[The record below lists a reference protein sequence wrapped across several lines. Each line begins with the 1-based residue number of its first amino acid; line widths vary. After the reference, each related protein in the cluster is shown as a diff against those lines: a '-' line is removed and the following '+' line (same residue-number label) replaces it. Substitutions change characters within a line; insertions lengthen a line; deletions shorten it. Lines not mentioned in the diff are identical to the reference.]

1 MTLGDYITWMIFA
14 AGAYALGVIAWR
26 RLEVGKLLQML
37 STVSERDPDEIMSRT
52 AEPLPSEP
60 VSPRTDAPADGRTE
74 PAQPVARP
82 ATLDTVRSL
91 REHGYTREEARAFL
105 KPLGWT
111 LGNDTWAAAKPALP
125 SDDDAFVTPYA
136 GRVTKRSFYT
146 DADFPYEEPKV

>member
-37 STVSERDPDEIMSRT
+37 STVSESEPDEIMSRT
-52 AEPLPSEP
+52 DEPVVSEA
-60 VSPRTDAPADGRTE
+60 VSPRTDDGADGRTE
-74 PAQPVARP
+74 PTQPVARP